1 MLKLGCIADDFS
13 AARDLA
19 NSLVTAGMR
28 VTQTLGVP
36 RTPLDLLADAAVVT
50 LKSRYSRPGDA
61 VVRALDALVWLKTQ
75 GAKHF
80 YFCFSPT
87 FDSLFNGNTRGN
99 IGPVVEALM
108 NALGA
113 DFTVVVPAFPD
124 HGIALLKGHLFVNGA
139 LLSESAMAS
148 HPRTPMTNSNLLRV
162 LQAQTTHQVALI
174 DHLAVN
180 ASSVEVQER
189 MVQLRL
195 SELRVALIDAATN
208 DDLMRIGHA
217 VKGLAL
223 ATGSA
228 GLGLALP
235 QNFDIAPSTAAR
247 HLPRPKGRGAVLCG
261 SCTETSNRQVQYFHA
276 AGHPA
281 MALDPLKVSKFGADK
296 VAQAALAWAT
306 PLLAKGPVLLYSTAD
321 EASKEAVKNLLGVN
335 NAGLLI
341 EQCMA
346 HIARGM
352 VALGVRQLVMG
363 GTDTGVAC
371 LRGIGLRQLQIGPQ
385 IEPGVPWS
393 YSPLTVDDPDGLHLV
408 VKPGALGTDDFFA
421 RAFDWTR

>member
-1 MLKLGCIADDFS
+1 
-13 AARDLA
+13 
-19 NSLVTAGMR
+19 
-28 VTQTLGVP
+28 
-36 RTPLDLLADAAVVT
+36 
-50 LKSRYSRPGDA
+50 
-61 VVRALDALVWLKTQ
+61 
-75 GAKHF
+75 
-80 YFCFSPT
+80 
-87 FDSLFNGNTRGN
+87 
-99 IGPVVEALM
+99 
-108 NALGA
+108 
-113 DFTVVVPAFPD
+113 
-124 HGIALLKGHLFVNGA
+124 
-139 LLSESAMAS
+139 
-148 HPRTPMTNSNLLRV
+148 
-162 LQAQTTHQVALI
+162 
-174 DHLAVN
+174 
-180 ASSVEVQER
+180 
-189 MVQLRL
+189 
-195 SELRVALIDAATN
+195 
-208 DDLMRIGHA
+208 
-217 VKGLAL
+217 
-223 ATGSA
+223 
-228 GLGLALP
+228 
-235 QNFDIAPSTAAR
+235 
-247 HLPRPKGRGAVLCG
+247 
-261 SCTETSNRQVQYFHA
+261 
-276 AGHPA
+276 

-371 LRGIGLRQLQIGPQ
+371 LRGMGLRQLQIGPQ